1 LSTNLL
7 INRLPQQST
16 LPAKKL
22 AILTSALAAHGNQ
35 QSTDIKSALGGKIGY
50 IPKTLKRLCKQR
62 RAH

>member
-1 LSTNLL
+1 
-7 INRLPQQST
+7 